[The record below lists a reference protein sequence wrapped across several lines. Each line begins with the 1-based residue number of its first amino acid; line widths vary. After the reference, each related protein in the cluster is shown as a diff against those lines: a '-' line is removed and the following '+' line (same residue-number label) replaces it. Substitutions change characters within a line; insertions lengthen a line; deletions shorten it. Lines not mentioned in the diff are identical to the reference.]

1 MNSTNVS
8 SHNYCSNYIFL
19 HNFKLPNVNDF
30 WILLAKIL
38 YFSILYNHFS
48 KYYTSN
54 YLFYGTFH

>member
-38 YFSILYNHFS
+38 YFSIIQVLMQVF
-48 KYYTSN
+48 
-54 YLFYGTFH
+54 TFTYSYF